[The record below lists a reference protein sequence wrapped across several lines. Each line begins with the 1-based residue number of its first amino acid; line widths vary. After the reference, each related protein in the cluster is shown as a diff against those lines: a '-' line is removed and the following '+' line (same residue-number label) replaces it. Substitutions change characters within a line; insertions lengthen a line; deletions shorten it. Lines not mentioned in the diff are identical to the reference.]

1 MPAESPLVSIA
12 LCTWNGAHWLRPQLD
27 SILAQQD
34 VRLELVALDDASSD
48 DSLAILH
55 AYAARDPRVRVYANP
70 GNLGH
75 LRSFEK
81 CMAMC
86 DGEFVA
92 PADQDDVWHPD
103 KLRRLLDA
111 IGRAALAYGDSRY
124 IDADGRA
131 IGRSVSDDLRML
143 SGGDPLPFLLQNTVS
158 GHAALLR
165 RDVVRAALP
174 FPAAGFH
181 DWWLALVAAAHG
193 GIVHVDAPLVDFRRH
208 ARSSSRVG
216 RYNQSMN
223 GASRGTREA
232 AWLDERASLA
242 EAFVERFRTT
252 PDVERISVWAQL
264 LRRLSKGDAQGIWSV
279 CIRDRYALG
288 GTHRA
293 LARAASLMRK
303 AHQECPY

>member
-1 MPAESPLVSIA
+1 MPAGTPLVSIA
-12 LCTWNGAHWLRPQLD
+12 LCTWNGARWLRPQLD
-27 SILAQQD
+27 SILAQRD

-55 AYAARDPRVRVYANP
+55 AYAARDPRIRVYANP

-111 IGRAALAYGDSRY
+111 IGDAALAYGDSRY
-124 IDADGRA
+124 IDADGRPT
-131 IGRSVSDDLRML
+131 GRAVSDDLGML

-165 RDVVRAALP
+165 CDVVRTALP

-208 ARSSSRVG
+208 AGSSSRVG
-216 RYNQSMN
+216 RDD
-223 GASRGTREA
+223 RKTGTDPRAAREA
-232 AWLDERASLA
+232 AWLAERAALA
-242 EAFVERFRTT
+242 EAFAGRFGAM
-252 PDVERISVWAQL
+252 PDAGRMATWGRL
-264 LRRLSKGDAQGIWSV
+264 LRRLSTGDTRGAWAT
-279 CIRDRYALG
+279 CLRDRSALG
-288 GTHRA
+288 GTIQA
-293 LARAASLMRK
+293 LARAASLVRK
-303 AHQECPY
+303 ARRTAS